1 MSDGMG
7 RELAYLSS
15 HATNRF
21 FIPNWGKYCTNSLL
35 WCSAPYPCRLKRV
48 KQYQNESVISK
59 IVTTWNAEN
68 RPGISADGWR
78 WA

>member
-21 FIPNWGKYCTNSLL
+21 FIPNWGIQLWKKSPLILMAQNQNDILDMFWRLQCLKDSLL
-35 WCSAPYPCRLKRV
+35 IK
-48 KQYQNESVISK
+48 
-59 IVTTWNAEN
+59 
-68 RPGISADGWR
+68 GIASIL
-78 WA
+78 

>member
-21 FIPNWGKYCTNSLL
+21 FIPNWGLSGTMSLGANL
-35 WCSAPYPCRLKRV
+35 LSIFVPSYFL
-48 KQYQNESVISK
+48 
-59 IVTTWNAEN
+59 IVTKRHLVVYIA
-68 RPGISADGWR
+68 
-78 WA
+78 